1 MNSVEIK
8 EKINQATLRAKE
20 IVDLCK
26 AEVREMT
33 EDEEKEFNSLREE
46 IDAKKQELKALQDK
60 LAEYERELPEEEEDD
75 EKEKDTEKNN
85 KRNKMKKI
93 NLLKEIREAQNGQVI
108 KVNAETRAM
117 QVTGDAG
124 VHDEVVE
131 TEIQGILEPLYA
143 ESVLSKL
150 GAKWYTGLKHGDVQL
165 PIMSAGNCYWE
176 GETDEAGA
184 TGNSFTTVKLQPK
197 RLSAY
202 CDISKM
208 LIANDTIG
216 IEQAVIRDINKALMD
231 KLEKT
236 LFGNAAGTATQPA
249 GLLYNVNATSI
260 NTYKDLADF
269 EADVQ
274 EDNVNGPL
282 KYVLSPKSRAAFRTT
297 IKGTNNT
304 GMIMEGDTV
313 DGTPAYTTNYLAQN
327 KLIYGN
333 FEGLLIGS
341 WADVELTIDN
351 VTQATKGCV
360 RIIINAYFDWA
371 KARDVYFAIG
381 DTTAQD

>member
-249 GLLYNVNATSI
+249 GLLYNVN
-260 NTYKDLADF
+260 
-269 EADVQ
+269 
-274 EDNVNGPL
+274 GPL